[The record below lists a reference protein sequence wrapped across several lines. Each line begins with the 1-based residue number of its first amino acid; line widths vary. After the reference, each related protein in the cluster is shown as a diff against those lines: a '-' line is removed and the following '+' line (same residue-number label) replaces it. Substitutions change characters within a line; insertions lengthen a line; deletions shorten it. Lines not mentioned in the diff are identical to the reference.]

1 MKSISKYM
9 LLVLFLPCSLTSQ
22 EKNNYQSNFPDPKFE
37 YLNINDELPD
47 QSISSILQDR
57 FGYIWLGTE
66 HGGLV
71 KYDGY
76 TMTIYRTDPD
86 DFLTISH
93 PGIRTI
99 YEDRSGTLW
108 IGTQNGLNRFNRKT
122 ETFTYFLDSE
132 LILGIYEDKTGNFW
146 VATDSSLTLLD
157 RKTNHFQRYIF
168 PDSTYKRIEA
178 ITGDSINSILYLGT
192 RDGLFMFD
200 LNKRIIEPFKS
211 NASIPD
217 RIYTFCQTRDGSILI
232 GSQNGL
238 ASLNSKT
245 KQISFYP
252 NIHSPVKYIFEDNDG
267 FIWCYTVSE
276 RWTSGDSELILVNPN
291 NGQFKR
297 SKSEIILSMYQDH
310 SGIIWMGAG
319 YVGLLNW
326 DKRKLKFKSYN
337 HDPDNKNSLISNYVN
352 AVYKDSKGIIWIGTD
367 KGLNRFD
374 RGTNKF
380 ELLNNFGVTAI
391 LEDSSGH
398 LWLGTL
404 NKGLALFDPVKET
417 YRFYSHNPIDT
428 TSLSSNFVFSLH
440 LDNQGVLWVGTFD
453 SGLNR
458 LDKNS
463 EKFTR
468 YLYNSKD
475 STSLSHNS
483 VIDIY
488 EDHNGILWIGTGEG
502 INRFDRKSGEFKSLR
517 GLNNRITSV
526 YEFDWRESLNKVR
539 PVTSVTSIYEDMKGN
554 FWLSTIQSGLYLF
567 DKEKFSPVKN
577 FNEKNGLAAVTMTS
591 INEDESGNLWIR
603 TNNGISKFDKQTQ
616 SFRNYSSSDG
626 IPVPSKMAGPFFA
639 AKSLDGE
646 FLVSSVDGFFTFY
659 PDSIKDDPVPP
670 KIVLSNVSL
679 FNKPDETLDYDGF
692 QSKINEIELP
702 YNHNDLKFDFVALHY
717 GEPGKNRYK
726 YILENFDNDWVDAGF
741 QRNATYTNLS
751 PGEYIFRVKA
761 CNRDGVWNEE
771 GALIQILITPPF
783 WATWWAYSFYV
794 IFFGSIMYGIRRY
807 EMNRV
812 NWKNQVRLD
821 EIKLKEKEETNRVKS
836 RFFANISHEFRT
848 PLTLILGPIQKWR
861 ERTELINSPSI
872 HGGDKEFFQNFKGLQ
887 SLPAE
892 LHKDLKLTERNARHL
907 LSLVNQLLDLSKL
920 EAGKLK
926 LQVSK
931 GNVVSFVKGITMSFE
946 SLAERKDIQLKFVSE
961 KDEIE
966 LYFDRDKLAKI
977 LTNLLSNAFK
987 FTGEGGEIIV
997 SVALGHAELSRL
1009 ASQSKQVSASSI
1021 VLEIPRRV
1029 RDDRIAISIRDTG
1042 IGITEEALTKLFDRF
1057 YQVDSSQTREH
1068 EGTGIGLALT
1078 KELVELHKGNIR
1090 VKSKVGQG
1098 SEFVVE
1104 LPIGREHLYD
1114 IEIVELKESETDVIL
1129 ISQEKNPIEYVPEIT
1144 RDSSQHFDPAIAEEA
1159 KLGVTSEKK
1168 LYSETDKT
1176 IILVVEDNADVREYI
1191 KESLGNNFQIEEAAN
1206 GEIGFDKAKELIPD
1220 LVISDIMMPKMDGN
1234 ELTRRIK
1241 NDERTSHIPVIL
1253 LTAKSHQE
1261 SKLEGL
1267 ETGADDYITKPFDTK
1282 ELQVRI
1288 KNLITIRKRLH
1299 EKYSRGDYVWKTK
1312 RINSLD
1318 ERFMNKV
1325 TEVIENHISDEEFN
1339 IEQFSKEIGMS
1350 RAQLYRKLKALSGKS
1365 ASHYIRSVRLH
1376 KAKKMLEEKQW
1387 NISEIAYS
1395 VGFSTPQYFTKCF
1408 KEEFGYLPSDL
1419 IH

>member
-1 MKSISKYM
+1 MKSISIYII
-9 LLVLFLPCSLTSQ
+9 LVLFLPCSLISQ
-22 EKNNYQSNFPDPKFE
+22 EKNTNERYFPDPKFE
-37 YLNINDELPD
+37 YLTINDELPD

-71 KYDGY
+71 KYNGY

-86 DFLTISH
+86 DSLTISH

-122 ETFTYFLDSE
+122 ETFTYFLDSD
-132 LILGIYEDKTGNFW
+132 LILGMYEDKTGNFW
-146 VATDSSLTLLD
+146 VATGSSLTLLD
-157 RKTNHFQRYIF
+157 RKTNQFQRYIF

-200 LNKRIIEPFKS
+200 LNKKIIEPFKS

-217 RIYTFCQTRDGSILI
+217 RIYSFCQTRDGFILI

-238 ASLNSKT
+238 ASLNPKT
-245 KQISFYP
+245 KQISFYHS
-252 NIHSPVKYIFEDNDG
+252 IHSPVKYIFQDNDG

-276 RWTSGDSELILVNPN
+276 RWVSGDSELILVNPK
-291 NGQFKR
+291 NGEFKR
-297 SKSEIILSMYQDH
+297 RKSDIILSMYQDH

-319 YVGLLNW
+319 YVGLLKW
-326 DKRKLKFKSYN
+326 DKRKLKFKSYK

-352 AVYKDSKGIIWIGTD
+352 AVYKDSKGIIWNGTD

-374 RGTNKF
+374 REKNKF

-391 LEDSSGH
+391 LEDSSGY

-428 TSLSSNFVFSLH
+428 ASLSSNYVFSLH
-440 LDNQGVLWVGTFD
+440 IDNQGVLWVGTFD
-453 SGLNR
+453 RGLNR
-458 LDKNS
+458 FDKNS
-463 EKFTR
+463 GKFTR

-502 INRFDRKSGEFKSLR
+502 VNRFDRKSGGFKSLKE
-517 GLNNRITSV
+517 LNNRITSV
-526 YEFDWRESLNKVR
+526 YEFDWRESLNKDR
-539 PVTSVTSIYEDMKGN
+539 PATSVTSIYEDTRGN

-567 DKEKFSPVKN
+567 DKEKFIPVKN

-591 INEDESGNLWIR
+591 INEDASGNLWIR

-626 IPVPSKMAGPFFA
+626 IPIPSKMAGPFFA

-646 FLVSSVDGFFTFY
+646 FLVCSVDGFFTFY
-659 PDSIKDDPVPP
+659 PDSIKDDPIPP
-670 KIVLSNVSL
+670 KVVLSNISL
-679 FNKPDETLDYDGF
+679 FNKPGKNLDYDGF
-692 QSKINEIELP
+692 QSEIKEMELP
-702 YNHNDLKFDFVALHY
+702 YNHNDLKLDFVALHY

-726 YILENFDNDWVDAGF
+726 YILENFDHDWVDAGF

-771 GALIQILITPPF
+771 GASIRILITPPF

-794 IFFGSIMYGIRRY
+794 IFFGSILYGARRY

-812 NWKNQVRLD
+812 NWKNQVKLD
-821 EIKLKEKEETNRVKS
+821 EVKLREKEDTDRMKS

-848 PLTLILGPIQKWR
+848 PLTLILGPSEKIISNSKEKETQKQ
-861 ERTELINSPSI
+861 TSLI
-872 HGGDKEFFQNFKGLQ
+872 K
-887 SLPAE
+887 
-892 LHKDLKLTERNARHL
+892 RNASRL
-907 LSLVNQLLDLSKL
+907 LDLVNQLLDLSKL

-926 LQVSK
+926 LRVSQ
-931 GNVVSFVKGITMSFE
+931 GNIVSFVKGITMSFE
-946 SLAERKDIQLKFVSE
+946 SLAERKNIILNFKAIQN
-961 KDEIE
+961 DIE
-966 LYFDRDKLAKI
+966 LYFDRDKIAKI

-987 FTGEGGEIIV
+987 FTGEGGEITV
-997 SVALGHAELSRL
+997 SISLSHAELD
-1009 ASQSKQVSASSI
+1009 SASSDKI
-1021 VLEIPRRV
+1021 QIPIPINSGRN
-1029 RDDRIAISIRDTG
+1029 DRINIRIQDTG
-1042 IGITEEALTKLFDRF
+1042 IGISEDELPKLFDRF
-1057 YQVDSSQTREH
+1057 YQTDSSQTKVH
-1068 EGTGIGLALT
+1068 EGSGIGLALT
-1078 KELVELHKGNIR
+1078 KELVELHHGNIQ
-1090 VKSKVGQG
+1090 VKSTIGEGSTFTIEFPLGKEHLNNDEMVVEEEADSSVILNTANNLTRVNLDNAALDSSRQKVGQA
-1098 SEFVVE
+1098 
-1104 LPIGREHLYD
+1104 LPDSNQTSQNDDE
-1114 IEIVELKESETDVIL
+1114 EKEE
-1129 ISQEKNPIEYVPEIT
+1129 
-1144 RDSSQHFDPAIAEEA
+1144 
-1159 KLGVTSEKK
+1159 
-1168 LYSETDKT
+1168 KT
-1176 IILVVEDNADVREYI
+1176 IILIVEDNTDVRNYI
-1191 KESLGNNFQIEEAAN
+1191 KDSLTNNYQIEEASN
-1206 GEIGFDKAKELIPD
+1206 GEQGIKKSEQIIPD
-1220 LVISDIMMPKMDGN
+1220 LIISDIMMPEMDGN

-1253 LTAKSHQE
+1253 LTAKSQQE
-1261 SKLEGL
+1261 SKIEGL

-1288 KNLITIRKRLH
+1288 KNLITIRKRLY
-1299 EKYSRGDYVWKTK
+1299 EKYSRGDYVWKK
-1312 RINSLD
+1312 KKISSLD

-1325 TEVIENHISDEEFN
+1325 TEVIENHISEEDFN

-1350 RAQLYRKLKALSGKS
+1350 RVQLYRKLKALSGKS
-1365 ASHYIRSVRLH
+1365 ASHYIRSVRLF
-1376 KAKKMLEEKQW
+1376 KARKMLQENQS